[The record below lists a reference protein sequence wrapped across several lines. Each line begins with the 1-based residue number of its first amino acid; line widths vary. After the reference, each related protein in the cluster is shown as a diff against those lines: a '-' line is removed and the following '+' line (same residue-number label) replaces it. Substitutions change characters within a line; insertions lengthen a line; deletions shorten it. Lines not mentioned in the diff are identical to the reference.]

1 MFNPALFQRSADVRG
16 VYPNEINEEL
26 AWFTG
31 RYLARYLR
39 EATGDSAPAVL
50 VGRDGRTSSPALYK
64 ALIEGLISE
73 QARVIP
79 CGLATTDMI
88 QWGAGERI
96 DGAIAGAMITA
107 SHNPPEYNGIKMLLR
122 NPKTEGL
129 DIISPKSQLLPY
141 YNSDNTSGLTTSG
154 GAFAY
159 PGGGR
164 FDLHKRFVEVACEQ
178 APLLAKARGKIVF
191 DSGNGVGGIVVP
203 LLKEQF
209 KRIGANVEL
218 ITVAEA
224 IDGRFPTRPSN
235 PGLPGAVQLLQ
246 KTVVERQAA
255 FGVALDGDADR
266 AFLVDEQGTFIPGS
280 NLLAALADAKVRAAL
295 KNGRK
300 DAPVVFAAVASFM
313 VIDAIRAAGGIPL
326 LCRVGQ
332 DAAKL
337 ALMQT
342 GAVFGGESSAHYN
355 FPESYGLDSGL
366 FALMAFWN
374 LLLESGATCSGYL
387 SKLPTWPAS
396 GEINL
401 RIVCGDWK
409 GMSGK
414 IISAIEA
421 RYRESAANCYVATLD
436 GVSVYH
442 PRVGDFA
449 DADALLTK
457 HPADPTGAT
466 FRVVQDGYRPEWWF
480 NVRASNNEPL
490 LRVNLEAAD
499 AGQLTQRTLALIA
512 SVREICQTHGASVE
526 IDSPGNLSR
535 SALEAK

>member
-16 VYPNEINEEL
+16 VYPNDINEEL

-31 RYLARYLR
+31 RYLARHLR
-39 EATGDSAPAVL
+39 EVAGDRSPTVL
-50 VGRDGRTSSPALYK
+50 VGRDGRTSSPAIYK
-64 ALIEGLISE
+64 SVIEGLISE
-73 QARVIP
+73 QARVVP

-88 QWGAGERI
+88 QWGAGERL

-107 SHNPPEYNGIKMLLR
+107 SHNPPEYNGIKMVLR
-122 NPKTEGL
+122 NSKTEGL
-129 DIISPKSQLLPY
+129 DIISPRTDLLPY
-141 YNSDNTSGLTTSG
+141 YNSDSSSGLATPG
-154 GAFAY
+154 GALTY

-164 FDLHKRFVEVACEQ
+164 FNLHRRFVEAACAQ
-178 APLLAKARGKIVF
+178 APLLASAKGKIVF
-191 DSGNGVGGIVVP
+191 DPGNGVGGIFIP
-203 LLKEQF
+203 LLREQF
-209 KRIGANVEL
+209 QRIGAQVEL

-246 KTVVERQAA
+246 KTVVEHRAA

-280 NLLAALADAKVRAAL
+280 NLLAALADAKVRSAL
-295 KNGRK
+295 KNGRAE
-300 DAPVVFAAVASFM
+300 APVVFAAVASFM
-313 VIDAIRAAGGIPL
+313 VIDAIRAAGGVPL

-332 DAAKL
+332 DAAKV

-387 SKLPTWPAS
+387 HKLPTWPAS

-414 IISAIEA
+414 IIAAIES
-421 RYRESAANCYVATLD
+421 RYRDPAANCYVATLD
-436 GVSVYH
+436 GVTVYH
-442 PRVGDFA
+442 PRDSKFA
-449 DADALLTK
+449 DADALLKK
-457 HPADPTGAT
+457 HPADPSGAT
-466 FRVVQDGYRPEWWF
+466 YRIVQNGYRPDWWF

-499 AGQLTQRTLALIA
+499 ASQLTSRTLALIA
-512 SVREICQTHGASVE
+512 SVKEICHSHGAGVE

-535 SALEAK
+535 AALEGK

>member
-1 MFNPALFQRSADVRG
+1 MFNPALFQRSADLRG
-16 VYPNEINEEL
+16 VYPNDINEEL

-39 EATGDSAPAVL
+39 EVTGDRSPAVL

-64 ALIEGLISE
+64 SVIEGLVSE

-88 QWGAGERI
+88 QWGAGEQI
-96 DGAIAGAMITA
+96 DGGQAGVMITA
-107 SHNPPEYNGIKMLLR
+107 SHNPPEYNGIKMVLR

-129 DIISPKSQLLPY
+129 DIISPKGQILPY
-141 YNSDNTSGLTTSG
+141 YTADNNSGLLPTG
-154 GAFAY
+154 GAFTY

-164 FDLHKRFVEVACEQ
+164 FDLHRRFVEIACGQ
-178 APLLAKARGKIVF
+178 APLLSKAKGKIVF
-191 DSGNGVGGIVVP
+191 DPGNGVGGIFVP

-209 KRIGANVEL
+209 KRLGADIEL

-235 PGLPGAVQLLQ
+235 PGLPGAVALLQ

-266 AFLVDEQGTFIPGS
+266 AFLVDEKGAFVPGS
-280 NLLAALADAKVRAAL
+280 TLLAALADAKVRAAL
-295 KNGRK
+295 QGGRK

-313 VIDAIRAAGGIPL
+313 VIDAIRSAGGTPI

-332 DAAKL
+332 DAAKV

-342 GAVFGGESSAHYN
+342 KAVFGGESSAHYN

-374 LLLESGATCSGYL
+374 LLIENQSSCSDYL
-387 SKLPTWPAS
+387 SKLPEWPAS

-401 RIVCGDWK
+401 RIICGDWK
-409 GMSGK
+409 AMSGK
-414 IISAIEA
+414 IVDAIAA
-421 RYRESAANCYVATLD
+421 RYREPAADCYVETLD

-449 DADALLTK
+449 DADALLPK
-457 HPADPTGAT
+457 HPADPQGAT
-466 FRVVQDGYRPEWWF
+466 YRVVQEGYRPDWWF

-490 LRVNLEAAD
+490 LRVNLEAAN
-499 AGQLTQRTLALIA
+499 AAQLTERTLALIS
-512 SVREICQTHGASVE
+512 SVREICKTHEAGVE
-526 IDSPGNLSR
+526 IDSPGFLSK
-535 SALEAK
+535 SELEAK